1 MSEPDYDSVG
11 SPVAA
16 NEEEG
21 RAGPDVD
28 DSVDDDRVVD
38 DVSAGESESESVEE
52 AEGESVSEEREK
64 DDSLP
69 GEVTRESEK
78 SDSDGESG
86 EGEEE
91 KSGVELE
98 LLDPDMERS
107 VETGVSSQSRGKEC
121 VTLLL
126 HTQ

>member
-21 RAGPDVD
+21 RVGADGD
-28 DSVDDDRVVD
+28 DSVDGDRVVD

-64 DDSLP
+64 DDSLH
-69 GEVTRESEK
+69 GEVTRDSEK

-86 EGEEE
+86 EGEGEEREREEE
-91 KSGVELE
+91 KGGVDLE
-98 LLDPDMERS
+98 SSDPDIERS
-107 VETGVSSQSRGKEC
+107 VEATVSSQSRGKE
-121 VTLLL
+121 
-126 HTQ
+126 